1 MSAEQRSGCKA
12 VGFRSL
18 ELWAIIAVLFIAGV
32 AIGFPLGQLAEHR
45 ASDERLEYMK
55 QAYTEAMESKEQSI
69 HLCLDKAADAI
80 DRSTMAIEHIL
91 EGHKCHE

>member
-32 AIGFPLGQLAEHR
+32 AIGYPVGQMVERKHAEAR
-45 ASDERLEYMK
+45 IDSIK
-55 QAYTEAMESKEQSI
+55 TAYSEAIQSKEESI
-69 HLCLDKAADAI
+69 RLCLDKAADAI
-80 DRSTMAIEHIL
+80 DRSTMAIKHIL
-91 EGHKCHE
+91 EGHSCHE

>member
-1 MSAEQRSGCKA
+1 MSAEIRNGCKA

-32 AIGFPLGQLAEHR
+32 AIGFPLGQIAEKR
-45 ASDERLEYMK
+45 ASDGRLEYMRH
-55 QAYTEAMESKEQSI
+55 AYVEAMDAKEESI
-69 HLCLDKAADAI
+69 RLCLEKAADAI

-91 EGHKCHE
+91 EGHSCHE